1 MLKRYGVIAVWAL
14 IFIGLLVWLGSL
26 VVRVSGEIEQYGEQL
41 RDDRPWHISQ
51 LQIEMERMKGSLD
64 LYLLDPKP
72 EYRDRAVLHTEIFWS
87 RAKLLNEGDTGDY
100 VRKYDTQLHQQ
111 IDGILNYMRAHE
123 DHIYQMP
130 PSYVR
135 ELRQRLTRWIDSFQY
150 RIVRL
155 SEDGYRAAVERSEM
169 VQNTYN
175 SIRTVLISLGTMGF
189 VAVTLLLF
197 AYYRNRRLRVAAEQ
211 ANRIQADFLANMSH
225 EIRTPLNGII
235 GTIQLL
241 RDSDSISERN
251 SLIATLAHSSEALLA
266 QINDVLD
273 YSRLESGRQH
283 LDAQAFDVM
292 ELVRTSVQVF
302 SAQAQSK
309 GIELRYHEPDRP
321 HAWVLSDDAKIR
333 QILLNL
339 VGNAIKFTDRGRVDV
354 FLDIESEDDFLAVTL
369 TVRDTGIG
377 IPDDKQDLLFKPFS
391 QGDNTTSRRFG
402 GTGLGLAI
410 SHQLAELLGGRI
422 ELDSKVGVGSEF
434 RLLLELPRTEQAKR
448 LETDESAAEETP
460 LRLTGRVLVAE
471 DNAVN
476 QTIARRMLEKTG
488 LRVDIAENGHEV
500 LTACRDHSYDL
511 IFMDVQMPELDG
523 LEAARR
529 LRLRSYPAP
538 IVALTANATLE
549 SRQACIEAG
558 MVDFISKPF
567 RYTGLRAV
575 LQRHLVSRQEV

>member
-1 MLKRYGVIAVWAL
+1 MLKRYGIIALWAL
-14 IFIGLLVWLGSL
+14 IFIGLLFWLGSL
-26 VVRVSGEIEQYGEQL
+26 VVRISGEIEHYGQQL

-72 EYRDRAVLHTEIFWS
+72 EFHGRAVLHTEIFWS
-87 RAKLLNEGDTGDY
+87 RVKLLNEGKTGDY
-100 VRKYDTQLHQQ
+100 VRRYDTQLHRQ
-111 IDGILNYMRAHE
+111 IEGILNYLRANE
-123 DHIYQMP
+123 DNIYTMTPAYAQ
-130 PSYVR
+130 
-135 ELRQRLTRWIDSFQY
+135 ELWQRLNGWIEAFQY

-155 SEDGYRAAVERSEM
+155 SEDGYRTAAERSDM
-169 VQNTYN
+169 VRDTYY

-197 AYYRNRRLRVAAEQ
+197 AYYRNRRLRVAAER

-241 RDSDSISERN
+241 RDSTSESERQ

-273 YSRLESGRQH
+273 YSRLESGRHH
-283 LDAQAFDVM
+283 LDAQAFDLM
-292 ELVRTSVQVF
+292 DLVHTSVEVF

-309 GIELRYHEPDRP
+309 GIALRYHAPDRP

-333 QILLNL
+333 QVLLNL
-339 VGNAIKFTDRGRVDV
+339 VGNAIKFTDKGRVDV
-354 FLDIESEDDFLAVTL
+354 FLDVTPEDDFLAVTL

-377 IPDDKQDLLFKPFS
+377 IPEDKQALLFKPFS
-391 QGDNTTSRRFG
+391 QGDTTTSRRFG

-410 SHQLAELLGGRI
+410 SRQLAELLGGRI

-434 RLLLELPRTEQAKR
+434 RLQLELPRTEQAKR
-448 LETDESAAEETP
+448 LDTEADASEDTP
-460 LRLTGRVLVAE
+460 LRLSGRVLVAE

-488 LRVDIAENGHEV
+488 LRVDIAGNGNEV
-500 LTACRDHSYDL
+500 LEACQRHDYDL

-529 LRLRSYPAP
+529 LRNRSYPAP

-575 LQRHLVSRQEV
+575 LRRHLGDAPQT